1 MAKRFCEGFEAALNS
16 IADGLSRPRTEKR
29 LTKLWERIGRLKEKA
44 HGIGQ
49 HYHIELQP
57 TSREQ

>member
-1 MAKRFCEGFEAALNS
+1 MAKRFCELFEAALGT

-29 LTKLWERIGRLKEKA
+29 LIKLWERIGRLKEKA

-49 HYHIELQP
+49 H
-57 TSREQ
+57 